1 VVTENVTQTVSVSHE
16 EVRVERR
23 PITDANRDA
32 ALSGSAITEE
42 EHKVVLNAERPVVEK
57 ETVPVEQ
64 VRFATDT
71 VTEQQE
77 VNEQVRKEQIEERSG
92 WWRRRGRTA
101 SACTRPAAGPGKRGR
116 SVRTRRRPR
125 PRPDG
130 LRL

>member
-32 ALSGSAITEE
+32 ALSGPAITEE

-92 WWRRRGRTA
+92 WWHRHQPSRIQSGLAVRRWRTHERRLRPRRGRCVFSTPC
-101 SACTRPAAGPGKRGR
+101 S
-116 SVRTRRRPR
+116 
-125 PRPDG
+125 
-130 LRL
+130 